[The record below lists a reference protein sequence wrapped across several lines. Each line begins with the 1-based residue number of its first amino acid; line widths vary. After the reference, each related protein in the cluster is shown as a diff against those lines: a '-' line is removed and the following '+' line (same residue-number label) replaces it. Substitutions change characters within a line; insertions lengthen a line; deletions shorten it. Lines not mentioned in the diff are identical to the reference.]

1 MDFDELLTSAARLS
15 IMSALISDK
24 ALTFTELKRMSGLA
38 DGNLHVQT
46 HKLAAA
52 GYLEISKGNRGRR
65 SYTSF
70 RVSELG
76 LTALKLH
83 VRKLQ
88 NILDQE
94 FADIGAKPGQT
105 RDDDD
110 AQVWS

>member
-15 IMSALISDK
+15 IMSALISNK
-24 ALTFTELKRMSGLA
+24 ALTFTELKRASGLA

-46 HKLAAA
+46 RKLAAA
-52 GYLEISKGNRGRR
+52 GYLEINKGSRGRR

-76 LTALKLH
+76 VAALKLH

-94 FADIGAKPGQT
+94 FADISAKPGQSH
-105 RDDDD
+105 DDD